1 MKHPSSRDSGTE
13 EVTRNETPA
22 QIDITDSTSS
32 PISAFFT
39 FAQSQDEAQASLRTT
54 HVSMHIPPGQ
64 PPGYQHAAW
73 AAAGLPA
80 PPCGTIVVRTAQGC
94 PAPASQGAGGGLS
107 PAQAATLNAALAHC
121 RAEGLRM
128 GAAAEALLQAAA
140 RNEAYNETLHQAAA
154 SHILAQQAIMALQN
168 QLGAHQ
174 SLQQTIEQ
182 MKIRL
187 DSLEGMLKDK
197 VGAPVT
203 AGPSAGPP
211 PQETE
216 REEGPLMK
224 RFRAIT
230 WRAHEK

>member
-1 MKHPSSRDSGTE
+1 
-13 EVTRNETPA
+13 
-22 QIDITDSTSS
+22 
-32 PISAFFT
+32 
-39 FAQSQDEAQASLRTT
+39 
-54 HVSMHIPPGQ
+54 MHIPPGQ

-73 AAAGLPA
+73 AAAGLQT
-80 PPCGTIVVRTAQGC
+80 PPCGAIVVSTARGH
-94 PAPASQGAGGGLS
+94 PAPAGKGAGGGLS
-107 PAQAATLNAALAHC
+107 PPQMATLNAALAHC

-128 GAAAEALLQAAA
+128 GAAAEALLQAAE
-140 RNEAYNETLHQAAA
+140 RNEAYHEALQQAAS
-154 SHILAQQAIMALQN
+154 SHFLAQQAIMALQN

-182 MKIRL
+182 MKLRL
-187 DSLEGMLKDK
+187 DTLEGMLKDK

-211 PQETE
+211 PQEAE